1 MILDHLII
9 LTITN
14 IQTGWIYFCNF
25 SLIWLFCF
33 FIIFKWKYLRHIVLW
48 IRFFLLLEKFLITS
62 ECCIYYFLFLRA
74 FLRTRLF
81 IYILLLIWIVV
92 FLHVFIK
99 NILSITKIYCFCIVL
114 NIIFIQLLSF
124 ICLLFFLLYIFVT
137 IIWLIFHNN
146 FWLLY
151 FFVSL
156 NKYVHLSISWYCRF
170 IRNVFYQIFLIL
182 FLIIK
187 YNFLTI

>member
-1 MILDHLII
+1 LYSYYRSIALWSKLILILAWVTLKASSLDHLII

-48 IRFFLLLEKFLITS
+48 IRFFLLLEKFLIAS

-81 IYILLLIWIVV
+81 IYILLLIRIVV
-92 FLHVFIK
+92 FLHVFIS
-99 NILSITKIYCFCIVL
+99 NIVSITKIYCFCIVL

-124 ICLLFFLLYIFVT
+124 IYLLFFLLHIFV
-137 IIWLIFHNN
+137 IR
-146 FWLLY
+146 
-151 FFVSL
+151 
-156 NKYVHLSISWYCRF
+156 WYCRF
-170 IRNVFYQIFLIL
+170 IRNVFYQMFLIL